1 MNHFTRL
8 AVAKVGINS
17 RWWGHQ
23 SEQEAGVGVFTN
35 RRKPGLLT
43 RYLPIKIAGIL
54 FLMLLEANVFS
65 QSSSAIKF
73 SYSTQRINDSEV
85 VLSIKGAIPA
95 GVKLF
100 ALQKSA
106 GDIMYSSIHFD
117 SSVSSRLKGSVFSK
131 EKIQTKKDPA
141 LEGTVHFFINSVQ
154 WQQKLRSSQKDS
166 FLLKGNVSYMYQKGS
181 DYPSKKDEFEIFVL
195 PTAHSSVIQFSYS
208 TQRINDTEVVLS
220 IKGAIP
226 AGVKLFAL
234 QKSPD
239 DIMYSSIHFDSSVSS
254 RLKGSAFSKE
264 KIQTKKDPALESTVR
279 FFTDSVQW
287 KQKIKASVTD
297 SFLVKGAVN
306 YLYQEGSDYPSKKD
320 EFQVFVLPTHAAE
333 SRNSEDAQLTQAS
346 NGGTVATKSLWWIFL
361 TAFAGGLLAL
371 ITPCVYS
378 MIPVTVSFFTK
389 RSKNKAEG
397 IRNAFTYSLSIIV
410 IFTLLGFL
418 ITVIFGPAALNN
430 LATNWIANII
440 FFLIFLIFGISFLG
454 AFEIAL
460 PSSWGNRAD
469 SKASSGSFM
478 GIFFMA
484 LTLVVVSF
492 SCTGP
497 IIGNLLV
504 MAARG
509 SYWGPLI
516 GMFGFSLALALPFAL
531 FAFFPGKLNVLGKAG
546 GWLNAVKVTLGFLEL
561 ALALKFLSN
570 ADLSQ
575 GWRILDRE
583 VFISLWIVIF
593 ILLGFYLLG
602 KLKFHHDDQLPKN
615 DFDIPYISIPRLFFA
630 IASLSFAVYMF
641 PGLWGAPL
649 KGISAF
655 VPPMGTQDFTSS
667 SSKDA
672 SFQEKN
678 RSSAELPQPVKYY
691 DRMKMYEPD
700 VVTKYGMTTYFD
712 YDEALAVARKLHKP
726 LMLDFTGIN
735 CVNCRKME
743 GSVWSDPEVMKRLK
757 DNFVIV
763 SLYVDVHTIDLQPSE
778 QYFSKALDKKVTTL
792 GDKNADL
799 QISKYNANTQPYY
812 FFLNAN
818 ENRLEPEGY
827 GYDAEVQK
835 FKNMLDD
842 VVTKYKHGK

>member
-1 MNHFTRL
+1 MNHFAER
-8 AVAKVGINS
+8 AVAK
-17 RWWGHQ
+17 
-23 SEQEAGVGVFTN
+23 
-35 RRKPGLLT
+35 
-43 RYLPIKIAGIL
+43 IKIAGIL
-54 FLMLLEANVFS
+54 FLMLIAANVFS
-65 QSSSAIKF
+65 QDSSALKF
-73 SYSTQRINDSEV
+73 SYNTQRINDSEV
-85 VLSIKGAIPA
+85 VLSIKAKIPP
-95 GVKLF
+95 G
-100 ALQKSA
+100 
-106 GDIMYSSIHFD
+106 I
-117 SSVSSRLKGSVFSK
+117 
-131 EKIQTKKDPA
+131 
-141 LEGTVHFFINSVQ
+141 
-154 WQQKLRSSQKDS
+154 
-166 FLLKGNVSYMYQKGS
+166 
-181 DYPSKKDEFEIFVL
+181 
-195 PTAHSSVIQFSYS
+195 
-208 TQRINDTEVVLS
+208 
-220 IKGAIP
+220 
-226 AGVKLFAL
+226 KLFAL

-239 DIMYSSIHFDSSVSS
+239 DIMYSSVHFDSSVSS
-254 RLKGSAFSKE
+254 RLKDSVFSTE
-264 KIQTKKDPALESTVR
+264 KIQTAHEAALGGKVH
-279 FFTDSVQW
+279 FFTDSVHWQ
-287 KQKIKASVTD
+287 QKIKAAASD
-297 SFLVKGAVN
+297 SFLVKGDVN
-306 YLYQEGSDYPSKKD
+306 YLYQEGSEYPSKKD
-320 EFQVFVLPTHAAE
+320 EFEVFVLPEHSSG
-333 SRNSEDAQLTQAS
+333 SRNREDAQLTQA
-346 NGGTVATKSLWWIFL
+346 NKGGSVATRSLWWIFL

-389 RSKNKAEG
+389 RSRNKAEG
-397 IRNAFTYSLSIIV
+397 IRNAFSYSLSIIA

-460 PSSWGNRAD
+460 PSSWGNKAD
-469 SKASSGSFM
+469 SKASTGSFI

-504 MAARG
+504 IAARG

-516 GMFGFSLALALPFAL
+516 GMFGFSLAMALPFAF

-593 ILLGFYLLG
+593 VLLGFYLLG
-602 KLKFHHDDQLPKN
+602 KLKFHHDDHLPKN

-649 KGISAF
+649 KAISAF
-655 VPPMGTQDFTSS
+655 VPPMGTQDFNSS
-667 SSKDA
+667 SSLKIISSD
-672 SFQEKN
+672 KN
-678 RSSAELPQPVKYY
+678 DSSSADLPHPVKYY
-691 DRMKMYEPD
+691 DQMKIYEPP
-700 VVTKYGMTTYFD
+700 VVVQYGMVTYFD
-712 YDEALAVARKLHKP
+712 YDEALAVARKVHKP

-757 DNFVIV
+757 NNFVIV
-763 SLYVDVHTIDLQPSE
+763 SLYVDIHNVHLQPNE
-778 QYFSKALDKKVTTL
+778 QYYSESLGKKVTDL

-799 QISKYNANTQPYY
+799 QISKYNANTQPFY
-812 FFLNAN
+812 FFLDAH

-827 GYDAEVQK
+827 GYDSDVQK

-842 VVTKYKHGK
+842 VVAKYKAGQ

>member
-1 MNHFTRL
+1 MNHFAER
-8 AVAKVGINS
+8 AVAK
-17 RWWGHQ
+17 
-23 SEQEAGVGVFTN
+23 
-35 RRKPGLLT
+35 
-43 RYLPIKIAGIL
+43 IKIAGIL
-54 FLMLLEANVFS
+54 FLMLIAANVFS
-65 QSSSAIKF
+65 QDSSALKF
-73 SYSTQRINDSEV
+73 SYNTQRINDSEV
-85 VLSIKGAIPA
+85 VLSIKAKIPP
-95 GVKLF
+95 G
-100 ALQKSA
+100 
-106 GDIMYSSIHFD
+106 I
-117 SSVSSRLKGSVFSK
+117 
-131 EKIQTKKDPA
+131 
-141 LEGTVHFFINSVQ
+141 
-154 WQQKLRSSQKDS
+154 
-166 FLLKGNVSYMYQKGS
+166 
-181 DYPSKKDEFEIFVL
+181 
-195 PTAHSSVIQFSYS
+195 
-208 TQRINDTEVVLS
+208 
-220 IKGAIP
+220 
-226 AGVKLFAL
+226 KLFAL

-239 DIMYSSIHFDSSVSS
+239 DIMYSSVHFDSSVSS
-254 RLKGSAFSKE
+254 RLKDSVFSTE
-264 KIQTKKDPALESTVR
+264 KIQTAHEADLGGKVH
-279 FFTDSVQW
+279 FFTDSVHWQ
-287 KQKIKASVTD
+287 QKIKAAASD
-297 SFLVKGAVN
+297 SFLVKGDVN
-306 YLYQEGSDYPSKKD
+306 YLYQEGSEYPSKKD
-320 EFQVFVLPTHAAE
+320 EFEVFVLPEHSSG
-333 SRNSEDAQLTQAS
+333 SRNREDAQLTQA
-346 NGGTVATKSLWWIFL
+346 NKGGSVATRSLWWIFL

-389 RSKNKAEG
+389 RSRNKAEG
-397 IRNAFTYSLSIIV
+397 IRNAFSYSLSIIA

-460 PSSWGNRAD
+460 PSSWGNKAD
-469 SKASSGSFM
+469 SKASTGSFI

-504 MAARG
+504 IAARG

-516 GMFGFSLALALPFAL
+516 GMFGFSLAMALPFAF

-593 ILLGFYLLG
+593 VLLGFYLLG
-602 KLKFHHDDQLPKN
+602 KLKFHHDDHLPKN

-649 KGISAF
+649 KAISAF
-655 VPPMGTQDFTSS
+655 VPPMGTQDFNSS
-667 SSKDA
+667 SSLKIISSD
-672 SFQEKN
+672 KN
-678 RSSAELPQPVKYY
+678 DSSSADLPHPVKYY
-691 DRMKMYEPD
+691 DQMKIYEPP
-700 VVTKYGMTTYFD
+700 VVVQYGMVTYFD
-712 YDEALAVARKLHKP
+712 YDEALAVARKVHKP

-757 DNFVIV
+757 NNFVIV
-763 SLYVDVHTIDLQPSE
+763 SLYVDIHNVHLQPNE
-778 QYFSKALDKKVTTL
+778 QYYSESLGKKVTDL

-799 QISKYNANTQPYY
+799 QISKYNANTQPFY
-812 FFLNAN
+812 FFLDAH

-827 GYDAEVQK
+827 GYDSDVQK

-842 VVTKYKHGK
+842 VVAKYKAGQ

>member
-1 MNHFTRL
+1 MNHFSGRV
-8 AVAKVGINS
+8 VAKM
-17 RWWGHQ
+17 
-23 SEQEAGVGVFTN
+23 
-35 RRKPGLLT
+35 
-43 RYLPIKIAGIL
+43 KIAAIL
-54 FLMLLEANVFS
+54 FFMLITANVFS
-65 QSSSAIKF
+65 QDSSAIKF
-73 SYSTQRINDSEV
+73 SYSTERINDSEV
-85 VLSIKGAIPA
+85 VLSIKGKIPS
-95 GVKLF
+95 GIKLF
-100 ALQKSA
+100 ALQKSPEE
-106 GDIMYSSIHFD
+106 ILYSSIHFD
-117 SSVSSRLKGSVFSK
+117 SSVSSRLHDSVYSK
-131 EKIQTKKDPA
+131 EK
-141 LEGTVHFFINSVQ
+141 VQ
-154 WQQKLRSSQKDS
+154 
-166 FLLKGNVSYMYQKGS
+166 
-181 DYPSKKDEFEIFVL
+181 
-195 PTAHSSVIQFSYS
+195 TAH
-208 TQRINDTEVVLS
+208 D
-220 IKGAIP
+220 A
-226 AGVKLFAL
+226 AL
-234 QKSPD
+234 KSNV
-239 DIMYSSIHFDSSVSS
+239 H
-254 RLKGSAFSKE
+254 
-264 KIQTKKDPALESTVR
+264 
-279 FFTDSVQW
+279 FFTDSVNWQ
-287 KQKIKASVTD
+287 QIIKAAPTD

-306 YLYQEGSDYPSKKD
+306 YLYQQGSEYPSKKD
-320 EFQVFVLPTHAAE
+320 EFEVFVLPVHSAE
-333 SRNSEDAQLTQAS
+333 SSNNKSAQLSQI
-346 NGGTVATKSLWWIFL
+346 NDGGTVATRSLTWIFF
-361 TAFAGGLLAL
+361 TPFAGGLLAL

-389 RSKNKAEG
+389 KSKNKSEA
-397 IRNAFTYSLSIIV
+397 IRNAFTYSLSIVV

-440 FFLIFLIFGISFLG
+440 FFLVFLIFGISFLG
-454 AFEIAL
+454 AFEISL

-469 SKASSGSFM
+469 SKASTGSFM

-504 MAARG
+504 IAARG

-531 FAFFPGKLNVLGKAG
+531 FAFFPQKLNVLGKAG

-593 ILLGFYLLG
+593 VLLGFYLLG
-602 KLKFHHDDQLPKN
+602 KLKFHHDDHLPKN

-655 VPPMGTQDFTSS
+655 VPPMGTQDFNSS
-667 SSKDA
+667 SSLRTVSYD
-672 SFQEKN
+672 KN
-678 RSSAELPQPVKYY
+678 DSSSASLPHPVKYY
-691 DRMKMYEPD
+691 EQMKIYEPP
-700 VVTKYGMTTYFD
+700 VVVQYGMVTYFD
-712 YDEALAVARKLHKP
+712 YDEALAVARKVHKP

-763 SLYVDVHTIDLQPSE
+763 SLYVDVHKVHLQPNE
-778 QYFSKALDKKVTTL
+778 QYYSESLGKKVTDL
-792 GDKNADL
+792 GDKNTDL
-799 QISKYNANTQPYY
+799 QITKYNANTQPFY
-812 FFLNAN
+812 FFLDAK

-827 GYDAEVQK
+827 GYDSDVQK

-842 VVTKYKHGK
+842 VVAKYKSGQ

>member
-1 MNHFTRL
+1 MNHFTGRV
-8 AVAKVGINS
+8 VAKM
-17 RWWGHQ
+17 
-23 SEQEAGVGVFTN
+23 
-35 RRKPGLLT
+35 
-43 RYLPIKIAGIL
+43 KIAGWL
-54 FLMLLEANVFS
+54 FLMLISANVFS
-65 QSSSAIKF
+65 QDSSAIKF
-73 SYSTQRINDSEV
+73 SYNTQRINDSEV
-85 VLSIKGAIPA
+85 ILSIKG
-95 GVKLF
+95 K
-100 ALQKSA
+100 
-106 GDIMYSSIHFD
+106 
-117 SSVSSRLKGSVFSK
+117 
-131 EKIQTKKDPA
+131 
-141 LEGTVHFFINSVQ
+141 
-154 WQQKLRSSQKDS
+154 
-166 FLLKGNVSYMYQKGS
+166 
-181 DYPSKKDEFEIFVL
+181 
-195 PTAHSSVIQFSYS
+195 
-208 TQRINDTEVVLS
+208 
-220 IKGAIP
+220 IP

-254 RLKGSAFSKE
+254 RLRDSVFSKE
-264 KIQTKKDPALESTVR
+264 RIQTSHDAALESDVH
-279 FFTDSVQW
+279 FFTDSVHWQ
-287 KQKIKASVTD
+287 QKIKAAASD

-306 YLYQEGSDYPSKKD
+306 YLYKQGSEYPSKKD
-320 EFQVFVLPTHAAE
+320 EFEVFVLPEHSAE
-333 SRNSEDAQLTQAS
+333 SSNSKGAELTAI
-346 NGGTVATKSLWWIFL
+346 NHGGTVATKSLTWIFF

-389 RSKNKAEG
+389 KSRNKSEA
-397 IRNAFTYSLSIIV
+397 IRNTFTYSLSIV
-410 IFTLLGFL
+410 LIFTLLGFL

-440 FFLIFLIFGISFLG
+440 FFLVFLIFGISFLG
-454 AFEIAL
+454 AFEISL

-469 SKASSGSFM
+469 SRASTGSFM

-504 MAARG
+504 IASRG

-531 FAFFPGKLNVLGKAG
+531 FAFFPQKLTVLGKAG

-602 KLKFHHDDQLPKN
+602 KLKFHHDDELPKN

-630 IASLSFAVYMF
+630 IASLSFAVYML

-655 VPPMGTQDFTSS
+655 VPPMGTQDFNSS
-667 SSKDA
+667 SSLKLISTD
-672 SFQEKN
+672 KN
-678 RSSAELPQPVKYY
+678 DSSTADLPQPVKYY
-691 DRMKMYEPD
+691 DQMKIYEPP
-700 VVTKYGMTTYFD
+700 VVVQYGMVTYFD
-712 YDEALAVARKLHKP
+712 YDEALAVARKVHKP

-763 SLYVDVHTIDLQPSE
+763 SLYVDIHNVHLQPNE
-778 QYFSKALDKKVTTL
+778 QYYSESLGKKVTDL

-799 QISKYNANTQPYY
+799 QISKYNANTQPFY
-812 FFLNAN
+812 FFLDAN

-827 GYDAEVQK
+827 GYDSNVEK

-842 VVTKYKHGK
+842 VVAKYKKSRK